1 MRIGILTALGIGVVL
16 ALGGV
21 AAAEKVKSN
30 QRAEVFARPGEASR
44 VLMKIKEGQA
54 MTVIDREGRWL
65 KVRVKGRTG
74 YVPRSKIDEDR
85 DDRISRNTRRRPFVD
100 GRSTERG
107 WAGGA
112 PDDRVG
118 ADAVDDDDDRDRDD
132 DDDDDRDSRDSRDRD
147 DDDDDRDSRDRDR
160 DDDDDDD
167 RDSRDSRD
175 RDDDDDDD
183 DDDRGDRDRDD
194 DDDDDDDRRS
204 RRDEEEDRETVKVNA
219 KRVTLYER
227 PSKSS
232 ESLGTARKGDEFFF
246 MREDGNWSMIENDEG
261 DAVWVK
267 SSALSRDDGGGG
279 GRSGDRSRA
288 VKREI
293 IGNGGL
299 GVKLVSQ
306 KLKTPMAMNDNPP
319 DNYSLGTSAATLQVG
334 GELMYPYGSSYLIG
348 GTLDYAGSKAVPGIS
363 YDGSTTGVTFH
374 DIDLRAMGGYDLK
387 NGKGMVVYARLG
399 YHYENMAIANVGDP
413 TKNTAMIPSEI
424 FSAPVIGAALDVM
437 RLSDKL
443 ALRVVLDTVV
453 IGGKRSQTRNLE
465 DGASPKVKGAW
476 LTGVLAYKWKKK
488 MTINGS
494 YELTYMNTNFGP
506 QAENSMRHPAG
517 SGTTTR
523 RDLNHAVILTI
534 GYWF

>member
-1 MRIGILTALGIGVVL
+1 MRLGILTALGIGVVL
-16 ALGGV
+16 AVAGV
-21 AAAEKVKSN
+21 ATAEKVTTN
-30 QRAEVFARPGEASR
+30 QRAELFARPGEASR
-44 VLMKIKEGQA
+44 VLMKLKEGQA
-54 MTVIDREGRWL
+54 MTFLEREGRWL

-74 YVPRSKIDEDR
+74 YIPRSKIDEDR
-85 DDRISRNTRRRPFVD
+85 SDRINRNTRRRPFVD

-118 ADAVDDDDDRDRDD
+118 ADAVDDDDDRG
-132 DDDDDRDSRDSRDRD
+132 RD
-147 DDDDDRDSRDRDR
+147 DDDDDRD
-160 DDDDDDD
+160 DD
-167 RDSRDSRD
+167 RGRG
-175 RDDDDDDD
+175 DDD
-183 DDDRGDRDRDD
+183 DDDRGRGDDD

-204 RRDEEEDRETVKVNA
+204 SRDDDDDDRGDDDDDDDDRGRRGDDDDDDDDDRGRRDDDEEERETV
-219 KRVTLYER
+219 RVTAKKVALYER

-232 ESLGTARKGDEFFF
+232 EMLGHARKGDEFFF

-267 SSALSRDDGGGG
+267 SSSLSRDDGGGG
-279 GRSGDRSRA
+279 AGERSRA
-288 VKREI
+288 SKREM
-293 IGNGGL
+293 IGMAGL
-299 GVKLVSQ
+299 GVKMVGQ

-319 DNYSLGTSAATLQVG
+319 DNYNLGTSAVTLQIG
-334 GELMYPYGSSYLIG
+334 GELMYPYGKSYLIG
-348 GTLDYAGSKAVPGIS
+348 GTLEYAGSRAVPGIS
-363 YDGSTTGVTFH
+363 YDGSTTGVMFH
-374 DIDLRAMGGYDLK
+374 DVDLRAMGGYDLK
-387 NGKGMVVYARLG
+387 NGKGMVAYARLG

-424 FSAPVIGAALDVM
+424 FSAPVIGAALDVT
-437 RLSDKL
+437 RLTDKL
-443 ALRVVLDTVV
+443 ALRVILDTVV

-465 DGASPKVKGAW
+465 DGSSPKVKGAW
-476 LTGVLAYKWKKK
+476 LTGCLAYKWKKK
-488 MTINGS
+488 MTINGA

-523 RDLNHAVILTI
+523 RDLNHSLIVTL